1 MPISGKRKWGVPFG
15 HRAPLRAVSPLCDIN
30 ISSSVCNNNRK
41 VSVLANNN
49 KCGLSKIVVAAV
61 RSQGAVVK
69 GGLGDRGVDVMMD
82 SGSSISLVMESFVK
96 NSSQS
101 QPPPGLKL
109 ISAAGEPIP

>member
-82 SGSSISLVMESFVK
+82 SGSSISLVMESL
-96 NSSQS
+96 
-101 QPPPGLKL
+101 LKTVPKASHPQAL
-109 ISAAGEPIP
+109 S